1 MLPMLLQMEV
11 VNVYLIFNNTFAAAT
26 LQGLKLQDQMR
37 AFWRARRQSQNSKL
51 EKQRRIDRPSMIFTD
66 IQNLLQL
73 AKAQTALARVP
84 SFRGLQSS
92 PRLSKISSSVME
104 TYNKRREFGKKI
116 TEQLKQLQKDYLNFG
131 DNDSST
137 VTDLYDRI
145 RKMSQDIT
153 ASMNSEKRNY
163 SHRYVKSLRSLL
175 SSRQYL
181 ISPRTRFSLA
191 WRLTVTNCLLLEVA
205 RLCASWHLSKSFSIP
220 LSQIVGRLFVDCKA
234 PEQVKNHI
242 TFFTDQINSFRR
254 HLFDILP
261 ILVSS
266 RKLSFFVVSLFI

>member
-1 MLPMLLQMEV
+1 M
-11 VNVYLIFNNTFAAAT
+11 
-26 LQGLKLQDQMR
+26 QDQMR

-92 PRLSKISSSVME
+92 PRLSKLSSSVME

-131 DNDSST
+131 DNDPT
-137 VTDLYDRI
+137 VLYDRI
-145 RKMSQDIT
+145 RRMSQDIT

-220 LSQIVGRLFVDCKA
+220 LSQIVGRLLVDCKA
-234 PEQVKNHI
+234 PEQVKNHL
-242 TFFTDQINSFRR
+242 TFFTDHINSFRR

-261 ILVSS
+261 ILVSGE
-266 RKLSFFVVSLFI
+266 LSFVVSFFI

>member
-1 MLPMLLQMEV
+1 M
-11 VNVYLIFNNTFAAAT
+11 
-26 LQGLKLQDQMR
+26 QDQIR

-220 LSQIVGRLFVDCKA
+220 LSQIVGRLLVDCKA

-261 ILVSS
+261 ILVS
-266 RKLSFFVVSLFI
+266 RELSLLLLCSYS